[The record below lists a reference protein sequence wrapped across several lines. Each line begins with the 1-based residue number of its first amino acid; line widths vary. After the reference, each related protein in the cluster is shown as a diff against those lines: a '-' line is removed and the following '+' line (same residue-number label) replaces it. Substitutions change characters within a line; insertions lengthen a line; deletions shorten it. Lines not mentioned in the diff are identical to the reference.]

1 MKLSSAEKKI
11 IETVNDLENEIC
23 EFTCELVSHKSVL
36 NNEAGVVQA
45 MESRLE
51 ALGFSPR
58 RVAINPDTLAGH
70 PGYAPV
76 TWDYTDKDNVVAVI
90 EPEKNT
96 GKSLLFNGHL
106 DVVSADPV
114 DFWDT
119 NPYAPEIGNGWII
132 GRGAGDMKSGVAAMT
147 YAAYAVQKAGFAF
160 TAPVT
165 LEGVIEE
172 ECCGNGAL
180 ACVNAGYDAD
190 AVLIPEPFG
199 PSIYTCQVGVLWF
212 RVDIRGKSVHV
223 LRAGKGAN
231 SIEKAFPIIQA
242 LRNLEDEMNIENVPE
257 QYRDF
262 EHPINLN
269 IGIING
275 GDWASTVPCSA
286 SFHARLSYYPG
297 TTYKDVCRR
306 IEQTVQKAAE
316 NDPWLKE
323 NMPEVV
329 FYGFRSDGHCVDR
342 DKEAFNVLNDCHKA
356 FTGKDAK
363 EYISTCTTDLR
374 AFHFFT
380 DAQATCFGP
389 RAENIHG
396 ANERVEIESIMHTAR
411 TYALFA
417 ARWCGITS

>member
-11 IETVNDLENEIC
+11 VETVDGLKDDIC
-23 EFTCELVSHKSVL
+23 DFTCELVSHRSVL
-36 NNEAGVVQA
+36 NNEAGAVQA
-45 MESRLE
+45 METKLSN
-51 ALGFSPR
+51 LGFSPK
-58 RVAINPDTLAGH
+58 RVPINPEALKEH
-70 PGYAPV
+70 PGFAPV
-76 TWDYTDKDNVVAVI
+76 TWEYIDKDNVVAGIV
-90 EPEKNT
+90 PEKNE

-106 DVVSADPV
+106 DVVSADP
-114 DFWDT
+114 DFWDS
-119 NPYAPEIGNGWII
+119 NPYAPEVKDGWIT

-147 YAAYAVQKAGFAF
+147 YAVHAVRKAGFDF

-165 LEGVIEE
+165 IEGVIEE

-180 ACVNAGYDAD
+180 ACVHAGYDAD

-199 PSIYTCQVGVLWF
+199 PGIYTCQVGVLWF
-212 RVDIRGKSVHV
+212 RVDIKGKSVHV

-242 LRNLEDEMNIENVPE
+242 LRRLEDEMNVENVPE

-262 EHPINLN
+262 EHPLNLN
-269 IGIING
+269 IGIITG
-275 GDWASTVPCSA
+275 GDWASTVPCNA
-286 SFHARLSYYPG
+286 GFHARLSYYPG
-297 TTYKDVCRR
+297 TTYKDVCKR
-306 IEQTVQKAAE
+306 IEETVYNAAK
-316 NDPWLKE
+316 NDPWLRE

-329 FYGFRSDGHCVDR
+329 FYGFRSDGHCTDR
-342 DKEAFNVLNDCHKA
+342 DQEAFHVLNDCHKA
-356 FTGKDAK
+356 FTGTDTK

-380 DAQATCFGP
+380 NARATCFGP
-389 RAENIHG
+389 KADNIHG
-396 ANERVEIESIMHTAR
+396 ANERVDIESIMHTAR